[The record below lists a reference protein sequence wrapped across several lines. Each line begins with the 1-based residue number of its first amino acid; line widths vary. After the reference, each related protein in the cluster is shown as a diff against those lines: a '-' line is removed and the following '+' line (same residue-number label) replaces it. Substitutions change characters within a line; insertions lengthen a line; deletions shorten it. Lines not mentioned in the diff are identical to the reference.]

1 MTGTVSIF
9 NVLAEDTANWLN
21 EQLNTNIADDSKAG
35 LVQAGL
41 ARGMANPYRIVV
53 LVKTGDAQWRHT
65 SNMSSQNVGMV
76 DVFGEVG
83 GGLHERLRFIVE
95 YTMIFGPEVDQT
107 EARAIANVVLSR
119 VRYSLSNR
127 KDDGTWWFTIT
138 EDDFMEHAS
147 RVFVYDSF
155 LTEGGSEGKWQWRG
169 ETRLEF
175 LTERTGC
182 V

>member
-1 MTGTVSIF
+1 MTATVSIF
-9 NVLAEDTANWLN
+9 NVLATDTANWLN
-21 EQLNTNIADDSKAG
+21 EQLNTNITDDSQAG

-41 ARGMANPYRIVV
+41 ARGMANAYRIVV

-76 DVFGEVG
+76 DVFGELG
-83 GGLHERLRFIVE
+83 GGLTERLRFIVE
-95 YTMIFGPEVDQT
+95 YTMIFGPEVTQD

-127 KDDGTWWFTIT
+127 KDDGSWWFTTT
-138 EDDFMEHAS
+138 EDDFQEHAS
-147 RVFVYDSF
+147 RVYVYDSY
-155 LTEGGSEGKWQWRG
+155 LEEGGSEGKWRWRG
-169 ETRLEF
+169 ETRIEF